1 MNETH
6 KHGRRDARPTF
17 LLLSVLSLA
26 LLTVLMFADVLLRP
40 APPLLSDYGTD
51 LSTQFLFWREFGF
64 SELRHGNF
72 ALWNPYVFCGMPFF
86 GMFQSALLYPPN
98 WLYLVLPLV
107 HAVNFGIAL
116 HVFLLGLFMLLWLSR
131 CGLHPLACLLGAILA
146 MFSGPY
152 FLHIYAGHLTSLCAM
167 TWTPLILLC
176 VDGLLGRPSLRWF
189 LLATFAVT
197 MQLLAGHPHQ
207 VFYALVTVILYAG
220 LGLAKPPR
228 RFGGL
233 ALLAGAYAFAFCIGA
248 AQVLAGAEMGKESLR
263 SGGLSIEVAGMLSF
277 PPENLLTLIAPGV
290 FGLDGEVPYWGRWYF
305 WETSLFFSVTGLV
318 LACIGLAGCGK
329 VGRLRSG
336 VIAGI
341 LIVLALGHYT
351 PLFPLL
357 YHWVPG
363 FNSTRGNCKFSF
375 YALLF
380 LTRLAAGGFD
390 RLLHEKRQPA
400 AFKFGLTQPASLVFC
415 CALLV
420 CIAAFFFQSD
430 SSSKSPRLI
439 PEFLAYLEKSG
450 ETYSPDLYA
459 KGGFAHQ
466 AAAQAAMSL
475 WIAAATLVAI
485 AVCLE
490 LARRRRWGPHVLFA
504 LAAVEILLFAASTRK
519 TFDPERA
526 YFRSVERSVSGH
538 PGDYRILQTFNE
550 NNTIPARIPNIWGY
564 DPGVPRRYA
573 EFMAFTQG
581 QSLDRLTDQ
590 VAVKRLSPLHRIL
603 RCRYYFERTGDGFKI
618 VTGENPLPHLLL
630 VRDYRV
636 EKDRD
641 AIFRALAEPGFDP
654 RRTVLLESEPRPAPA
669 VLPAPGGGAAP
680 ASADAPGTATLVDSS
695 TDHLTVAADL
705 AAPAILLITDGYSR
719 GWRARPVGKSAQ
731 ESYDVMPA
739 DHVLRAV
746 PLAAGLHTIRIEYLP
761 NLYRIG
767 KWVSIFS
774 LILYTALLA
783 WAFRRKDDKGGMT
796 NTGGDREKD
805 GD

>member
-1 MNETH
+1 MLEETRH
-6 KHGRRDARPTF
+6 HPSSF
-17 LLLSVLSLA
+17 LPPVSSVLALA
-26 LLTVLMFADVLLRP
+26 LLTVLIFADVLLRP

-131 CGLHPLACLLGAILA
+131 CGLHPLASLLGAILA

-189 LLATFAVT
+189 LLAAFAVT

-207 VFYALVTVILYAG
+207 MFYALVTVILYAG
-220 LGLAKPPR
+220 LGLVRPPR
-228 RFGGL
+228 RFGAL

-277 PPENLLTLIAPGV
+277 PPENLLTLIAPKVLGM
-290 FGLDGEVPYWGRWYF
+290 DGEVPYWGRWYF

-318 LACIGLAGCGK
+318 LACIGLAGGGK

-336 VIAGI
+336 IIAGI
-341 LIVLALGHYT
+341 LIILALGHYT
-351 PLFPLL
+351 PVFSLL

-363 FNSTRGNCKFSF
+363 FNSTRGNSKFSF
-375 YALLF
+375 YAILF

-390 RLLHEKRQPA
+390 RVCEMRRTNSCILH
-400 AFKFGLTQPASLVFC
+400 S
-415 CALLV
+415 
-420 CIAAFFFQSD
+420 
-430 SSSKSPRLI
+430 RLM
-439 PEFLAYLEKSG
+439 FLAALGAGLVVMIAHSRLHRDASYESPPLMSAVFARLQESG
-450 ETYSPDLYA
+450 ESYAPDLYTRA
-459 KGGFAHQ
+459 GFARQ
-466 AAAQAAMSL
+466 AATQAHGSLFIAGMTFAFVAMCFPL
-475 WIAAATLVAI
+475 WRGIRLNVYF
-485 AVCLE
+485 
-490 LARRRRWGPHVLFA
+490 LFA
-504 LAAVEILLFAASTRK
+504 LAVVEILVFAAFTRK

-526 YFRSVERSVSGH
+526 YFRSIERFVRQR

-550 NNTIPARIPNIWGY
+550 NNTIPAHIANIWGY

-590 VAVKRLSPLHRIL
+590 VVIKGLSPLHRLL
-603 RCRYYFERTGDGFKI
+603 RCRYCFERTGEGFRI
-618 VTGENPLPHLLL
+618 VAGENPLPHLLL

-641 AIFRALAEPGFDP
+641 AIFRALAEPTFDP
-654 RRTVLLESEPRPAPA
+654 LRTVLLESEPRPAPA

-719 GWRARPVGKSAQ
+719 GWRARPVGESAQ
-731 ESYDVMPA
+731 ESYDVIPA
-739 DHVLRAV
+739 DYVLRAV
-746 PLAAGLHTIRIEYLP
+746 PLSAGRHHVRIEYLP
-761 NLYRIG
+761 DLYRIG
-767 KWVSIFS
+767 KWVSILS
-774 LILYTALLA
+774 LILYTALLV
-783 WAFRRKDDKGGMT
+783 WVLRRKDERRRMKEEG
-796 NTGGDREKD
+796 
-805 GD
+805 

>member
-1 MNETH
+1 MNEAH

-26 LLTVLMFADVLLRP
+26 LLTVLMFADVLLRG

-116 HVFLLGLFMLLWLSR
+116 HVFLLGLFMLLWLWR
-131 CGLHPLACLLGAILA
+131 CGLHPLASLLGAILV

-189 LLATFAVT
+189 LLAAFAVT

-207 VFYALVTVILYAG
+207 MFYALVTVILYAG
-220 LGLAKPPR
+220 LGLVRPPR
-228 RFGGL
+228 RFGAL

-248 AQVLAGAEMGKESLR
+248 AQMLAGVETGRESLR

-277 PPENLLTLIAPGV
+277 PPENLLTLIAPKILGM
-290 FGLDGEVPYWGRWYF
+290 DGAVPYWGRWYF
-305 WETSLFFSVTGLV
+305 WETSLYFGV
-318 LACIGLAGCGK
+318 AGLALAF
-329 VGRLRSG
+329 VGLARGRSGERLRPG
-336 VIAGI
+336 IIAGI

-351 PLFPLL
+351 PVFSLL

-363 FNSTRGNCKFSF
+363 FSSTRGNCKFSF

-380 LTRLAAGGFD
+380 LVRLAAEGFEHLW
-390 RLLHEKRQPA
+390 RRHERPSSDLPGWRPVLWVLIA
-400 AFKFGLTQPASLVFC
+400 VGAVLATA
-415 CALLV
+415 CALFWD
-420 CIAAFFFQSD
+420 ASRE
-430 SSSKSPRLI
+430 SPRLI
-439 PEFLAYLEKSG
+439 AAVFEYLRNSG
-450 ETYSPDLYA
+450 ESYVPELYSTP
-459 KGGFAHQ
+459 GFARQ
-466 AAAQAAMSL
+466 AAHY
-475 WIAAATLVAI
+475 AATN
-485 AVCLE
+485 LE
-490 LARRRRWGPHVLFA
+490 FA
-504 LAAVEILLFAASTRK
+504 LCPLGLIALCIGTARPGHWSLYLLAVFACGEVFSFALDSRV
-519 TFDPERA
+519 TFNPERA
-526 YFRSVERSVSGH
+526 HFRSIERFVRER

-590 VAVKRLSPLHRIL
+590 VAIARLSPLHRIL
-603 RCRYYFERTGDGFKI
+603 RCRYYFERTGEGFKI

-636 EKDRD
+636 ETGRD

-654 RRTVLLESEPRPAPA
+654 LRTVLLESEPRPAP
-669 VLPAPGGGAAP
+669 GGGAALASADAGAAP

-705 AAPAILLITDGYSR
+705 AAPAILLVTDGYSR
-719 GWRARPVGKSAQ
+719 GWRARPLGESAQ
-731 ESYDVMPA
+731 DRYKLMPA
-739 DHVLRAV
+739 DYVLRAV
-746 PLAAGLHTIRIEYLP
+746 PLAAGRHTIRIEYLP
-761 NLYRIG
+761 GLYRIG
-767 KWVSIFS
+767 KWVSILS

-783 WAFRRKDDKGGMT
+783 WALRRKK
-796 NTGGDREKD
+796 RKAE
-805 GD
+805 